1 MPPPVTP
8 LSGHL
13 SLTAE
18 ARADGRTVLGRQS
31 FCAPYHLSKPYWDGQ
46 TLIVQVV
53 NPTAGILSGD
63 TLRSD
68 ITVAAGAAL
77 LVTTPSATRIF
88 QMDTGSAES
97 RQRFEVQSSAWLD
110 LLPEPLV
117 PHFGSRFRQVT
128 EIEAMADA
136 EFFYGD
142 LLLPGRIARGET
154 WAWSRLC
161 LDLRLRLGGELI
173 LRERFDQSGA
183 ELKAL
188 AQLAG
193 SGDGA
198 GFANLV
204 IASPRLAAEEKWKTA
219 VSALHGNGVWI
230 GVSRL
235 RGAAVSYSLKLIT
248 PDGDVLRRT
257 LREVRQILAAVLPRL
272 ASEPRKL

>member
-1 MPPPVTP
+1 
-8 LSGHL
+8 
-13 SLTAE
+13 
-18 ARADGRTVLGRQS
+18 VLGRQS

-46 TLIVQVV
+46 VLIVQVV

-68 ITVAAGAAL
+68 ITVGPEAAL

-88 QMDTGSAES
+88 QMDIGSAES
-97 RQRFEVQSSAWLD
+97 RQRFEVQRRGWLD
-110 LLPEPLV
+110 VLPEPLV
-117 PHFGSRFRQVT
+117 PHRGSSFRQVT
-128 EIEAMADA
+128 EIQAAIDA
-136 EFFYGD
+136 EFFYAD

-154 WAWSRLC
+154 WAWSRFC
-161 LDLRLRLGGELI
+161 LELRIQIADELI

-193 SGDGA
+193 SGEGA
-198 GFANLV
+198 GFCNV
-204 IASPRLAAEEKWKTA
+204 VMASPHLEKEDLWRPA
-219 VSALHGNGVWI
+219 VAALHGSGVWI

-235 RGAAVSYSLKLIT
+235 RGKPVSYSLKLVA

-257 LREVRQILAAVLPRL
+257 LRELRRILSVAMPRL
-272 ASEPRKL
+272 ASETRKM

>member
-1 MPPPVTP
+1 M
-8 LSGHL
+8 SSFAGHL
-13 SLTAE
+13 SLSAE
-18 ARADGRTVLGRQS
+18 ARADGRTVLARQS
-31 FCAPYHLSKPYWDGQ
+31 FCAPYHLSKPYWDGH

-68 ITVAAGAAL
+68 ITVGPGAAL

-97 RQRFEVQSSAWLD
+97 RQRFELQAGAWLD

-117 PHFGSRFRQVT
+117 PHRGSCFQQIT
-128 EIEAMADA
+128 EIEAAADA
-136 EFFYGD
+136 EFFYAD

-154 WAWSRLC
+154 WAWTRLC
-161 LDLRLRLGGELI
+161 LDLRVRVGGELI

-188 AQLAG
+188 AHLAG
-193 SGDGA
+193 SGEGA

-204 IASPRLAAEEKWKTA
+204 IASSRLEPEDKWKPA

-235 RGAAVSYSLKLIT
+235 RGKAVSYSIKLVT

-257 LREVRQILAAVLPRL
+257 LREVRRILAAVLPHL
-272 ASEPRKL
+272 ASDLRKL